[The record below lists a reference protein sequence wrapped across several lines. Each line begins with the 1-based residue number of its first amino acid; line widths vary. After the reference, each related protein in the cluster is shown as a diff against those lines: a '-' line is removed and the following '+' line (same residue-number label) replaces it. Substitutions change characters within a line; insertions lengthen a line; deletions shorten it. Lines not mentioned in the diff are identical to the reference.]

1 MLTQGQLCSK
11 IPSGCLKATSG
22 SMSVRLVIVAV
33 LMTSVLLGRGDRC
46 TDKGHSP
53 SCHGT
58 VITSFVPLYQE
69 LM

>member
-1 MLTQGQLCSK
+1 MLTQR
-11 IPSGCLKATSG
+11 PSCTVSLKVTSG
-22 SMSVRLVIVAV
+22 VMSVRLMIVAV

-46 TDKGHSP
+46 PDKGHSP
-53 SCHGT
+53 SCHGA